1 MNGDNTFAR
10 RPRDDAQISEKI
22 QKAFDDTAKYFSKKE
37 WEKMKASEKII
48 YVYMKINYEVMT
60 KLGFKVTL
68 PPFMC
73 SKRAADFHGN
83 DFDNDRN
90 RGNQVEHPQ
99 MTFSRLQR
107 IFPKIMPK
115 KPAEEGND
123 SKQVAEA
130 SGPRNGGKQLCPPRK
145 PSTSEKI
152 NKRSGPKRG
161 KHTWTHRLR
170 ERKQPVIYEEISDP
184 EEDDE

>member
-10 RPRDDAQISEKI
+10 RPRNDAQISEKI
-22 QKAFDDTAKYFSKKE
+22 QKAFDDIAKYFSKKE

-73 SKRAADFHGN
+73 SEPAADFHGN

-99 MTFSRLQR
+99 ITSNRLQR

-115 KPAEEGND
+115 KPAEKEND

-130 SGPRNGGKQLCPPRK
+130 SGPRKGGKQPCPPGK

-152 NKRSGPKRG
+152 NKRSGK
-161 KHTWTHRLR
+161 
-170 ERKQPVIYEEISDP
+170 RKQFGNNRSAMKVLDGISFQ
-184 EEDDE
+184 

>member
-10 RPRDDAQISEKI
+10 RPRNDAQISEKI
-22 QKAFDDTAKYFSKKE
+22 QKAFDDIAKYFSKKE

-60 KLGFKVTL
+60 KLEF
-68 PPFMC
+68 
-73 SKRAADFHGN
+73 GN
-83 DFDNDRN
+83 LYQQRKILMYSLS
-90 RGNQVEHPQ
+90 VEHPQ
-99 MTFSRLQR
+99 ITSNRLQR

-115 KPAEEGND
+115 KPAEKEND

-130 SGPRNGGKQLCPPRK
+130 SGPRKGGKQPCPPGK

-152 NKRSGPKRG
+152 NKRSGK
-161 KHTWTHRLR
+161 
-170 ERKQPVIYEEISDP
+170 RKQFGNNRSGFPGYVQVCGLGVWHGSQTSLGPGWAEELAQLQMRC
-184 EEDDE
+184 